1 MGEVVVGGVD
11 VGGMMWMG
19 CVLEIGVV
27 WAVDGCL
34 SCEGQWIGSSARAFD
49 GVEGE
54 LRGDTVRRKA
64 VYFRFFN
71 LM

>member
-1 MGEVVVGGVD
+1 
-11 VGGMMWMG
+11 MMWMG

-27 WAVDGCL
+27 WAVDGYL

-64 VYFRFFN
+64 V
-71 LM
+71 LLQVL